1 MVDFNLK
8 RNDHNLIMS
17 HTGTSA
23 EFVGQ
28 NVKDQTSASA
38 LEQSGARPFCPLRL
52 VIDLADVKADAEATE
67 QKGLLEPVMF

>member
-1 MVDFNLK
+1 MK
-8 RNDHNLIMS
+8 RNDNNLIMS
-17 HTGTSA
+17 NMGSSA

-38 LEQSGARPFCPLRL
+38 LEPSGARPFCPLRL
-52 VIDLADVKADAEATE
+52 DIGLAVVKADAEATE